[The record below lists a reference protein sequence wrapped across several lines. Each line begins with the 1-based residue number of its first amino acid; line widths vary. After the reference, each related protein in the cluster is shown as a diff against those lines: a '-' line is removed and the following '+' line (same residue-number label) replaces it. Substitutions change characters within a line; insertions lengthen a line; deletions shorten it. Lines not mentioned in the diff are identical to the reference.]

1 MSAINSPELKPNE
14 TSGSYIVSYDFRGQ
28 DTDVLIVG
36 KMSDGGMTVTN
47 AFQGQEAHDLLNSL
61 TTVKSNAA
69 NLVDHLEE
77 PEPTKTHDFTGPTC
91 GYVMKE
97 I

>member
-1 MSAINSPELKPNE
+1 MNIMDPPELKPNE
-14 TSGSYIVSYDFRGQ
+14 TIGSYIVSYDFCGR

-61 TTVKSNAA
+61 TTVKRNK
-69 NLVDHLEE
+69 E
-77 PEPTKTHDFTGPTC
+77 PESDKNHDI
-91 GYVMKE
+91 V
-97 I
+97 

>member
-14 TSGSYIVSYDFRGQ
+14 TSGSYIVSYDFRVQ

-36 KMSDGGMTVTN
+36 KMSDGEMTVTN

-77 PEPTKTHDFTGPTC
+77 PEPTKTHDFAGPTC

>member
-1 MSAINSPELKPNE
+1 MSTINSPELKPNE

-47 AFQGQEAHDLLNSL
+47 AFQGQEAHDLLDSL
-61 TTVKSNAA
+61 TTVKSNIA
-69 NLVDHLEE
+69 NTTDHLEE
-77 PEPTKTHDFTGPTC
+77 PEPNKIHDFAGPTC

>member
-1 MSAINSPELKPNE
+1 MSTINSPELKPNE
-14 TSGSYIVSYDFRGQ
+14 TNGSYIVSYDSRGQ

-61 TTVKSNAA
+61 TTVKSN
-69 NLVDHLEE
+69 EK
-77 PEPTKTHDFTGPTC
+77 PEPTKTNDFAGPTC

>member
-1 MSAINSPELKPNE
+1 MNIMDPPELKPNE
-14 TSGSYIVSYDFRGQ
+14 TIGSYIVSYDFCGQ

-69 NLVDHLEE
+69 NLIDHLEE
-77 PEPTKTHDFTGPTC
+77 PEPTKTHDFAGPTC

>member
-1 MSAINSPELKPNE
+1 MSTINSTELKPNE

-47 AFQGQEAHDLLNSL
+47 AFQGQEAHDLLDSL
-61 TTVKSNAA
+61 TTSKNPSQTKSTIVYDQRAA
-69 NLVDHLEE
+69 ML
-77 PEPTKTHDFTGPTC
+77 
-91 GYVMKE
+91 
-97 I
+97 